1 MQIKMIATHI
11 NNEDTI
17 AAVSTPLGQGGIGI
31 VRLSGNQ
38 AFAIGE
44 KIFKSKNVK
53 KKVSRLPSFSVHYGH
68 IINKGH
74 LKSKK
79 QTEEIIDEVIIT
91 VMRAPHTYTKEDIL
105 EINCHGGIVTLRKIL
120 ELCINRGARLAQPG
134 EFTQRAFQNG
144 RIDLIQAESVLN
156 VINAKTDL
164 ALEPAIHQLQGKLS
178 VLIKNLIAKLVE
190 IVAPLEASIDFPDD
204 TIKRMTG
211 KKMLESLNAVSMQ
224 IKKLIESADKGII
237 LANGLNIVLA
247 GAANVG
253 KSSIMNALL
262 EYERVIVTNISG
274 TTRDVVEE
282 VLNIQG
288 VPVKISDTAGI
299 MDSSCVITQASMTRS
314 LACVEK
320 SDLVLL
326 VLDGSKKIQR
336 ADLAVAEKLQGR
348 RAIIV
353 VNKNDLA
360 AKIDLSLIKKI
371 MPNTGVI
378 KISALK
384 KQGLKMLENAIIK
397 MFFKGQIVGAD
408 EFVISNIRQKEALEH
423 CYKNIQSALGVVAA
437 KGYEECLVFEIKQ
450 ALDFLGQAV
459 GDNINE
465 DILSNIF
472 SRFCVGK

>member
-1 MQIKMIATHI
+1 MDNT
-11 NNEDTI
+11 DTI
-17 AAVSTPLGQGGIGI
+17 TAISTPLGQGGIGI
-31 VRLSGNQ
+31 VRLSGNK
-38 AFAIGE
+38 AFKIGD
-44 KIFKSKNVK
+44 KIFKSKNPK
-53 KKVSRLPSFSVHYGH
+53 KKVSQLPSFSVHYGY
-68 IINKGH
+68 IISKAY

-91 VMRAPHTYTKEDIL
+91 VMRAPLTYTKEDVL

-120 ELCINRGARLAQPG
+120 ELCIASGARLAQPG

-164 ALEPAIHQLQGKLS
+164 ALEPAMYQLQGKLS
-178 VLIKNLIAKLVE
+178 AHIKNLIAMLVE
-190 IVAPLEASIDFPDD
+190 MVAPLEASIDFSDD
-204 TIKRMTG
+204 TIKRMT
-211 KKMLESLNAVSMQ
+211 KKNMLKSLKIVSGQ
-224 IKKLIESADKGII
+224 IRKLIDSADKGIM
-237 LANGLNIVLA
+237 LANGLNIALV

-282 VLNIQG
+282 VLNMQG

-299 MDSSCVITQASMTRS
+299 MNSSCVITQESMSRS
-314 LACVEK
+314 LACLER

-326 VLDGSKKIQR
+326 VLDGSRKIQKT
-336 ADLAVAEKLQGR
+336 DLAIAKKLQGR

-360 AKIDLSLIKKI
+360 AKMDLSLIKKI
-371 MPNTGVI
+371 MSNSVVV

-384 KQGLKMLENAIIK
+384 KQGLAVLENTIIR
-397 MFFKGQIVGAD
+397 MFFKGRIMGKD

-423 CYKNIQSALGVVAA
+423 CYKNIQAAFGVVSA
-437 KGYEECLVFEIKQ
+437 KGYEECLVFEIRQ
-450 ALDFLGQAV
+450 ALDFLGQVV
-459 GDNINE
+459 GENISE